1 MSLEVT
7 INDNEKLIDK
17 LFENNSVFSKQE
29 LTPSD
34 VAIISLYYS
43 ALSNAKAI
51 KLLTDN
57 DLTNVT
63 DTLLRTFLEQS
74 VYLTYIFQNNTKARA
89 ELLFFYEK
97 MNSHTKALN
106 MVKRLTN
113 KKLAQNM
120 QREIDNQI
128 KNDPSETS
136 SLEESTNQFEKR
148 YDELFPRNIHKRN
161 QVKRHWYNAEPDYK
175 NTSFNQLCKNLG
187 IKDLYLGMY
196 APYSDKVKSK
206 MLV

>member
-97 MNSHTKALN
+97 MGQ
-106 MVKRLTN
+106 V
-113 KKLAQNM
+113 QNVGV
-120 QREIDNQI
+120 N
-128 KNDPSETS
+128 
-136 SLEESTNQFEKR
+136 
-148 YDELFPRNIHKRN
+148 
-161 QVKRHWYNAEPDYK
+161 
-175 NTSFNQLCKNLG
+175 
-187 IKDLYLGMY
+187 
-196 APYSDKVKSK
+196 
-206 MLV
+206 